1 MESESVSVTSEE
13 LNDEN
18 KAILEMFEQLP
29 FNLEDVGLGDNLDT
43 FMHLLHMSTNKDVLF
58 ITQVSRDENDE
69 LKLVL
74 AWVFVDEN
82 KEIFEISKAIDYDE
96 KTKDM
101 FESYCSDAYDDPT
114 SLTEYKFTNTN
125 SRSLIGESYVTKYAG
140 EFVYIDKRI
149 KIDVDSGNILR
160 FTTVNNSNLQ
170 GDHEILAWAFLGK
183 YECPTIFHKLFY
195 HVKSLFTNKLASL
208 KHPLSIQSLMN

>member
-1 MESESVSVTSEE
+1 MESESFSEINEE
-13 LNDEN
+13 LSDEN
-18 KAILEMFEQLP
+18 KDILEMFKQLP
-29 FNLEDVGLGDNLDT
+29 FNLEDLGLGDNLNN
-43 FMHLLHMSTNKDVLF
+43 FMQLLHVSTNRDVLF

-82 KEIFEISKAIDYDE
+82 KEIFEISRTIDYDE

-101 FESYCSDAYDDPT
+101 FEYYCSDAYDNPE
-114 SLTEYKFTNTN
+114 SLTEYKFANTT

-149 KIDVDSGNILR
+149 KLDVDSGNILR

-208 KHPLSIQSLMN
+208 KHPLAIQSMLN